1 MIMKEKIKEI
11 NDYFVNR
18 LVNGE
23 YIVQSPEAFR
33 VIVLIDDYRFDVWTA
48 NGPDHVSTNTAIHES
63 FMKLEFTPVEK
74 HMIYSNL
81 QNYNLEV
88 KTKEKLDQYEALKKE
103 LGL

>member
-1 MIMKEKIKEI
+1 MKEKIKEI

-23 YIVQSPEAFR
+23 YVVHS
-33 VIVLIDDYRFDVWTA
+33 VGSNTTVLIDDYSFDIWVA
-48 NGPDHVSTNTAIHES
+48 NGPDWIATNQAVHQS
-63 FMKLEFTPVEK
+63 FMQLEFTKAEK

-81 QNYNLEV
+81 NNYMLEE
-88 KTKEKLDQYEALKKE
+88 KTKQKIEQYNALKEE

>member
-1 MIMKEKIKEI
+1 MKEKIKEI

-23 YIVQSPEAFR
+23 YVVQSTDKFA
-33 VIVLIDDYRFDVWTA
+33 VIVLIDDYRFDIWTA
-48 NGPDHVSTNTAIHES
+48 NGPDSISTNEGIPKS
-63 FMKLEFTPVEK
+63 FMDIKLTLAEK

-81 QNYNLEV
+81 KNYSLEV